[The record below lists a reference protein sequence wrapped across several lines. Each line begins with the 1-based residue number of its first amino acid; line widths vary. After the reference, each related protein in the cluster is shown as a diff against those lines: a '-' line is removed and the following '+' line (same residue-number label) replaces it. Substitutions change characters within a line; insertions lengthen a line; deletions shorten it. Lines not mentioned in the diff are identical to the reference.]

1 MDVSIR
7 GFKWMVWSCFTI
19 IVKFKI
25 IITLSS
31 LLSYL
36 ETPVNARLLTS
47 HFLNRQ
53 VRKSRIPRPNWD
65 ESRFPESSL
74 IPFPVKIFSVFLN
87 PAPCFGQFP
96 DPENTLPD
104 PKLSWDYPS
113 FLTCGCG
120 PFNGVMTHADV
131 LDVRR
136 SPKKRGVNRW
146 THRRIL
152 KIFCS
157 HFGFKARSGFIQ
169 KNATIFQGL
178 FKDFSRT
185 TLDFQGPPARNI
197 ISQIVQKCTFPVYSN
212 KALRLELFACL
223 KLIVNYCI
231 KHRAL
236 YVNNLIIILWAMID
250 ILS

>member
-25 IITLSS
+25 IITLNS

-36 ETPVNARLLTS
+36 ETPVNARLFDFAFSQQTG
-47 HFLNRQ
+47 
-53 VRKSRIPRPNWD
+53 KKIPHPA
-65 ESRFPESSL
+65 PEL
-74 IPFPVKIFSVFLN
+74 GWIPFPVKIFSVFLN

-104 PKLSWDYPS
+104 PKLSWDYLS
-113 FLTCGCG
+113 FLTCSCG

-185 TLDFQGPPARNI
+185 TLDFQGQPTRNI
-197 ISQIVQKCTFPVYSN
+197 ISQIVQKCIFPVYSN
-212 KALRLELFACL
+212 KALRLELFASPTSL
-223 KLIVNYCI
+223 HFSV
-231 KHRAL
+231 H
-236 YVNNLIIILWAMID
+236 
-250 ILS
+250 LS